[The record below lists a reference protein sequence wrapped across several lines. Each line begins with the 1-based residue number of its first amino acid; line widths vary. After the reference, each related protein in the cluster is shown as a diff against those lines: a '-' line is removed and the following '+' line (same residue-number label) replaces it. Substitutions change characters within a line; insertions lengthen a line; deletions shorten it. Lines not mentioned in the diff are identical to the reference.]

1 MSKRALLLALIVA
14 TLGLVLMLLYVRR
27 FEQQASGGE
36 RVQLLVAIKPIERG
50 AVITDDVLAVRE
62 VPLAYVEDRAVKAA
76 ERAKVVGLRLGNNV
90 QSQQTLMWSDLAI
103 AADERRDLSALV
115 QPSRIGASAQRRQE
129 LRVDSA
135 R

>member
-76 ERAKVVGLRLGNNV
+76 ERPRWWDCV
-90 QSQQTLMWSDLAI
+90 LATTCNRS
-103 AADERRDLSALV
+103 RR
-115 QPSRIGASAQRRQE
+115 
-129 LRVDSA
+129 
-135 R
+135 